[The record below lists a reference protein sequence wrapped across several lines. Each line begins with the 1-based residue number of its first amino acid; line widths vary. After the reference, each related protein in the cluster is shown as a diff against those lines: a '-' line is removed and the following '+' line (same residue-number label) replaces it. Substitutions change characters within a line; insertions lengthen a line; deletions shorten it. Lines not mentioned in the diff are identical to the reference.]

1 MCEVSFCISA
11 CSLQFVFN
19 LGVTLASVFSMCFI
33 IEAHT
38 LQAQNIS
45 WFSVILLKELPK
57 RAPDKGITVIMSTSV
72 WACFLQWRRSGSSTH
87 GKYPDTASSSVIAV
101 LFGWGENLR
110 GPRALGTC
118 LGLCCPH
125 SAILSVR
132 QLFLILPDKSTALT
146 AAVLAMWR

>member
-1 MCEVSFCISA
+1 MQPKLSSFERAISHCLENSCFKVSCFILRLLTGRKIYTEKDALEVSRQRGEMCEVSFCIPA

-72 WACFLQWRRSGSSTH
+72 
-87 GKYPDTASSSVIAV
+87 
-101 LFGWGENLR
+101 
-110 GPRALGTC
+110 
-118 LGLCCPH
+118 
-125 SAILSVR
+125 
-132 QLFLILPDKSTALT
+132 
-146 AAVLAMWR
+146 